1 MRSTGQ
7 GYRLRS
13 DLPAFPGDRF
23 AGLLRPR
30 ADVPNGAAAT
40 VLNDYWWGTGT
51 VTPLSPIQI
60 PICWL
65 SQPVKLRLEQP
76 INAATVS
83 VPGGPTGRY
92 RDDASIAVTRARF
105 PFTATLTTNTPS
117 DATNLAHWVVTYGA
131 EQRTRSPQLIID
143 LLYRT
148 NAEKIRLLRITLGR
162 RIEITGVPDNF
173 PEGAAH
179 LVVTGI
185 THEIGL
191 RTRRMLLTTSAVIG
205 AEPGTAGPWFRLGAS
220 RPDGSD
226 SLLP

>member
-7 GYRLRS
+7 GQRLKS
-13 DLPAFPGDRF
+13 KPPAFPGDRF
-23 AGLLRPR
+23 AASLRPR

-40 VLNDYWWGTGT
+40 VLNDYWWGSGT
-51 VTPLSPIQI
+51 ITPPAPIKI

-65 SQPVKLRLEQP
+65 SQPVKLRLERP
-76 INAATVS
+76 INAATIS
-83 VPGGPTGRY
+83 VPGGTTGRY
-92 RDDASIAVTRARF
+92 KDDASIAAVRSRY
-105 PFTATLTTNTPS
+105 PYTATLTTVTPS
-117 DATNLAHWVVTYGA
+117 DATNLAHWVVTYGV

-148 NAEKIRLLRITLGR
+148 DAEKIRLLRITLGR
-162 RIEITGVPDNF
+162 RIEITDVPDNF

-179 LVVTGI
+179 LLVIGI

-191 RTRRMLLTTSAVIG
+191 RTRRMLLTTTAIIG
-205 AEPGTAGPWFRLGAS
+205 SDPGVAGPWTRLGHS
-220 RPDGSD
+220 RLDGSD